1 MGDYKLTNKW
11 VLWFHS
17 LKNPNWD
24 NKSYIKVIEIKTLLD
39 YKLLEDVLR
48 INHLQNG
55 MFFLMKN
62 DIFPTWE
69 DPKNRL
75 GGCISFK
82 YDNNI
87 LKEWLKTLLLCV
99 TNNLFKKNNI
109 DEINGLS
116 IAPKKEFNIVKI
128 WIKDDTKDHKKLVRE
143 YEPFIKLD
151 KCIYKKHELSY

>member
-1 MGDYKLTNKW
+1 MNEYLLKNKW
-11 VLWFHS
+11 VLWYHS
-17 LKNPNWD
+17 LKNKSWD
-24 NKSYIKVIEIKTLLD
+24 NKSYVKVIEIKSLLD
-39 YKLLEDVLR
+39 YKLLEDVMR

-69 DPKNRL
+69 DPKNRM

-87 LKEWLKTLLLCV
+87 LNEWLKILLLCI
-99 TNNLFKKNNI
+99 TEDLSDYNK
-109 DEINGLS
+109 EINGLS
-116 IAPKKEFNIVKI
+116 ISPKKEFNILKV
-128 WIKDDTKDHKKLVRE
+128 WIKNDSKDYKNLIKE
-143 YEPFIKLD
+143 YDPFMKLD

>member
-1 MGDYKLTNKW
+1 MNDYKLKNKW
-11 VLWFHS
+11 TLWYHS
-17 LKNPNWD
+17 IN
-24 NKSYIKVIEIKTLLD
+24 NKEWTNDSYVKVIELRTLLD
-39 YKLLEDVLR
+39 YKLLENIFR

-55 MFFLMKN
+55 MFFIMKN

-69 DPKNRL
+69 DPNNRL

-87 LKEWLKTLLLCV
+87 LKEFLKLLLLCI
-99 TNNLFKKNNI
+99 TNNLSSKENI
-109 DEINGLS
+109 NEINGLS

-128 WIKDDTKDHKKLVRE
+128 WTKNYDKNNNEIVKE
-143 YEPFIKLD
+143 YEPFVKYD

>member
-17 LKNPNWD
+17 LNNPNWD

>member
-1 MGDYKLTNKW
+1 MNDYTLNNKW

-39 YKLLEDVLR
+39 FKLLNDVLR

-87 LKEWLKTLLLCV
+87 LKEWLKILLLCI
-99 TNNLFKKNNI
+99 TDNLSNKRNI
-109 DEINGLS
+109 NDINGLS
-116 IAPKKEFNIVKI
+116 ISPKKEFNIIKV
-128 WIKDDTKDHKKLVRE
+128 WIKDDSKDHKKIIKS
-143 YEPFIKLD
+143 YEPFITLD
-151 KCIYKKHELSY
+151 KSIYKKHELSY

>member
-1 MGDYKLTNKW
+1 MNEYNLKNKW
-11 VLWFHS
+11 TLWYHS
-17 LKNPNWD
+17 LKNKNWD
-24 NKSYIKVIEIKTLLD
+24 NKSYVKVIEIKSLLD
-39 YKLLEDVLR
+39 YKLLEDVMR

-69 DPKNRL
+69 DPKNRM

-87 LKEWLKTLLLCV
+87 LNEWLKILLLCI
-99 TNNLFKKNNI
+99 TENLSDFNK
-109 DEINGLS
+109 EINGLS
-116 IAPKKEFNIVKI
+116 IAPKKEFNILKI
-128 WIKDDTKDHKKLVRE
+128 WIKDDSKDYKTLVKE
-143 YEPFIKLD
+143 YEPFMKLD

>member
-1 MGDYKLTNKW
+1 MGDYKLNNKW

-17 LKNPNWD
+17 LNNPNWD

-39 YKLLEDVLR
+39 YKLLDDVLR

-99 TNNLFKKNNI
+99 TNNLLKKKDV

>member
-1 MGDYKLTNKW
+1 MNEYLLKNKW
-11 VLWFHS
+11 VLWYHS
-17 LKNPNWD
+17 LKNKSWD
-24 NKSYIKVIEIKTLLD
+24 NNSYVKVVEIKSLLD
-39 YKLLEDVLR
+39 YKLLEDIMR

-69 DPKNRL
+69 DPKNRM

-87 LKEWLKTLLLCV
+87 LNEWLKILLLCI
-99 TNNLFKKNNI
+99 TDNLSDFNK
-109 DEINGLS
+109 EINGLS
-116 IAPKKEFNIVKI
+116 MAPKKEFNILKI
-128 WIKDDTKDHKKLVRE
+128 WIKNDSKDYKTLIKE

-151 KCIYKKHELSY
+151 KCMYKKHELSY

>member
-1 MGDYKLTNKW
+1 MNDYNLKSKW
-11 VLWFHS
+11 VLWYHS
-17 LKNPNWD
+17 LKNKSWD
-24 NKSYIKVIEIKTLLD
+24 NNSYVKVIEIKSLLD
-39 YKLLEDVLR
+39 YKLLEEIMR

-69 DPKNRL
+69 DPKNRM

-87 LKEWLKTLLLCV
+87 LNEWLKILLLCI
-99 TNNLFKKNNI
+99 TENLSEYNK
-109 DEINGLS
+109 EINGLS
-116 IAPKKEFNIVKI
+116 ISPKKEFNILKI
-128 WIKDDTKDHKKLVRE
+128 WIKDDSKDYKTLIKQ

-151 KCIYKKHELSY
+151 KCMYKKHELSY

>member
-1 MGDYKLTNKW
+1 MNEYLLKNKW
-11 VLWFHS
+11 VLWYHS
-17 LKNPNWD
+17 LKNKSWD
-24 NKSYIKVIEIKTLLD
+24 NNSYVKVVEIKSLLD
-39 YKLLEDVLR
+39 YKLLEDIMR

-69 DPKNRL
+69 DPKNRM

-87 LKEWLKTLLLCV
+87 LNEWLKILLLCI
-99 TNNLFKKNNI
+99 TENLSEYNK
-109 DEINGLS
+109 EINGLS
-116 IAPKKEFNIVKI
+116 MAPKKEFNILKI
-128 WIKDDTKDHKKLVRE
+128 WIKNDSKDYKTLIKE

>member
-1 MGDYKLTNKW
+1 MNEYLLKNKW
-11 VLWFHS
+11 VLWYHS
-17 LKNPNWD
+17 LKNKSWD
-24 NKSYIKVIEIKTLLD
+24 NNSYVKVIEIKSLLD
-39 YKLLEDVLR
+39 YKLLEDIMR

-69 DPKNRL
+69 DPKNRM

-87 LKEWLKTLLLCV
+87 LNEWLKILLLCI
-99 TNNLFKKNNI
+99 TDNLSEHNK
-109 DEINGLS
+109 EINGLS
-116 IAPKKEFNIVKI
+116 ISPKKEFNILKV
-128 WIKDDTKDHKKLVRE
+128 WIKDDSKDYKTLIKQ

-151 KCIYKKHELSY
+151 KCMYKKHELSY

>member
-1 MGDYKLTNKW
+1 MNEYLLKNKW
-11 VLWFHS
+11 VLWYHS
-17 LKNPNWD
+17 LKNKSWD
-24 NKSYIKVIEIKTLLD
+24 NKSYVKVIEIKSLLD
-39 YKLLEDVLR
+39 YKLLEEIMR

-69 DPKNRL
+69 DPKNRM

-87 LKEWLKTLLLCV
+87 LNEWFKILLSCITEELSDY
-99 TNNLFKKNNI
+99 NK
-109 DEINGLS
+109 EINGLS
-116 IAPKKEFNIVKI
+116 ISPKKEFNILKV
-128 WIKDDTKDHKKLVRE
+128 WIKDDSKDYKTLIKQ
-143 YEPFIKLD
+143 YEPFMKLD